1 MAELNMRRISTAVVL
16 TAGLVLGGCFQ
27 SDGDNRTEGY
37 DNPPGTVS
45 IPPPPA
51 TSTKFRPLF
60 AVTGCAT
67 GGTGPCLLPF
77 PTDLFYT
84 GTTDGTLNIPATAYA
99 LATTPLLASLNAQ
112 DGYSTTA
119 SIDIRF
125 DDGPIN
131 ATTLTAANM
140 RVVELYLSNT
150 TKAPASGAELPPG
163 VTSPVRRVLAFG
175 TDFTATVAT
184 EADSGGE
191 LLKIT
196 PRKPLT
202 PSTGATN
209 IGYLV
214 LLTNGI
220 RSAAGAAA
228 VADSEYAQIQA
239 APADC
244 STITNAT
251 LNGVCRLTKAHLQ
264 IAAGVGLTPANVVMS
279 FSFSTQNTSD
289 SLGAL
294 AQLVPAQAIG
304 VVPTGFNTK
313 QANAAFSG
321 KADIWAGTTVV
332 PYYLTA
338 SATVNDPAVLT
349 KFWTAAGASP
359 VPGIDPAS
367 RNVTRFNPVPA
378 KTADLTIP
386 LLMTSPNGTANGGV
400 GCVKPPLGW
409 PVVIFQHGLGG
420 DRTQLLAIADAYA
433 DACFLVAGIDAPLH
447 GITSVA
453 SPFYQAGRERTFN
466 VDLINNAT
474 LAPPADGI
482 TDASG
487 AHWINLTSPLTSR
500 DNWRQAFTDIGT
512 LAKSLTRLDLNG
524 DTVPDIDPNRIHY
537 GGISLG
543 GIIGAGAAK
552 FSPVIRTAALSVPGG
567 RYSTLVNDSVTFG
580 PQIRAGLAAQGLIAG
595 TSLYAQFFRD
605 FQAALDAGDSANHIA
620 GSAAAKPVY
629 VTQVVGD
636 AVVPNTSTRWIYD
649 SANLRRISTVGPNA
663 VSAGNG
669 VWVNFIAGSHSSLLS
684 PSASLA
690 TTVEM
695 QSQMVQFT
703 ASAAVAGGP
712 FVVITNPTVIEP

>member
-1 MAELNMRRISTAVVL
+1 MAELNMRRISTAAVV
-16 TAGLVLGGCFQ
+16 TAGLVLGGCFS
-27 SDGDNRTEGY
+27 SDGDNRTDGY
-37 DNPPGTVS
+37 DNPPGTTS
-45 IPPPPA
+45 LPPISTA
-51 TSTKFRPLF
+51 STKFRPLF
-60 AVTGCAT
+60 AVTGCAA
-67 GGTGPCLLPF
+67 GGTGACLLPF
-77 PTDLFYT
+77 PSDLFYT

-99 LATTPLLASLNAQ
+99 LAATPLLASLNAQ

-119 SIDIRF
+119 PIDIRF
-125 DDGPIN
+125 GQGPIN
-131 ATTLTAANM
+131 AATLTAANI

-163 VTSPVRRVLAFG
+163 VASPVRRVLALG
-175 TDFTATVAT
+175 TDYTVAVAS

-220 RSAAGAAA
+220 RSTAGAAA
-228 VADSEYAQIQA
+228 VADAEYAQIQA

-304 VVPTGFNTK
+304 AVPTGINTK
-313 QANAAFSG
+313 QANPALAG
-321 KADIWAGTTVV
+321 KADIWAGTLVV

-378 KTADLTIP
+378 KTSDQTIP
-386 LLMTSPNGTANGGV
+386 LLMTSPNATANGGA

-420 DRTQLLAIADAYA
+420 DRTTLLGIADAYA

-447 GITSVA
+447 GITNTTN
-453 SPFYQAGRERTFN
+453 PFYQAGRERTFN
-466 VDLINNAT
+466 VDLINNTT
-474 LAPPADGI
+474 LVAPSDGI

-487 AHWINLTSPLTSR
+487 AHWINLSSPQTSR
-500 DNWRQAFTDIGT
+500 DNWRQAFADIVV
-512 LAKSLTRLDLNG
+512 LSKSLARLDLNG
-524 DTVPDIDPNRIHY
+524 DTVADIDPARIHY
-537 GGISLG
+537 AGISLG
-543 GIIGAGAAK
+543 GIIGAGATK
-552 FSPVIRTAALSVPGG
+552 FSPVIKTAALSVPGA
-567 RYSTLVNDSVTFG
+567 RFSTLVLDSATFG
-580 PQIRAGLAAQGLIAG
+580 PTIRAGLAAQGLQAG
-595 TSLYAQFFRD
+595 TTVFAQFFRD
-605 FQAALDAGDSANHIA
+605 FQGVLDSGDPVNHFA
-620 GSAAAKPVY
+620 GSVAGKPVY
-629 VTQVVGD
+629 ATQVIGD
-636 AVVPNTSTRWIYD
+636 TVVPNSSTQFLVI
-649 SANLRRISTVGPNA
+649 AGNLRKLSTLGPNA
-663 VSAGNG
+663 VAAGNG
-669 VWVNFIAGSHSSLLS
+669 AWVNFTQGSHGSLLD
-684 PSASLA
+684 PRASLA

-703 ASAAVAGGP
+703 ASATAAGGP
-712 FVVITNPTVIEP
+712 FVVITNPAVIEP